1 MIALKK
7 VTLIGR
13 FKVHVFDKDFLPRFF
28 FTYNLDLIKSSL
40 DVFYSLECILPMS
53 IFVLSDKSS
62 HSKLLSWCQL
72 EIFIKQLSLLNCYLL
87 IPS

>member
-1 MIALKK
+1 MTALKN

-13 FKVHVFDKDFLPRFF
+13 FEVHVFDKDFLPLFF
-28 FTYNLDLIKSSL
+28 LRTKIKSSL
-40 DVFYSLECILPMS
+40 DVFYSLKCILPMS